1 MGVPIYVTSPD
12 KVPNQPHY
20 AIFKFFTVSV
30 SVYEANDSSES
41 GVRYEAYLDKA
52 DWVREIE
59 HLEMKKRDYGSEPY
73 VAVKV
78 GAPAKP
84 VTKIE
89 VDEG

>member
-1 MGVPIYVTSPD
+1 MGVPIYVTSPE
-12 KVPNQPHY
+12 KVPQQPHY
-20 AIFKFFTVSV
+20 AIFKFFSV
-30 SVYEANDSSES
+30 SQSLYSENDSTTS
-41 GVRYEAYLDKA
+41 GCTYEAYVDKN

-59 HLEMKKRDYGSEPY
+59 HLEKQRGYDRTRY

-89 VDEG
+89 VSVDE